1 MSDLETEHLKFRGA
15 KRRKKKR
22 MKKNEEKPVELI
34 GHNQTIGT
42 I

>member
-1 MSDLETEHLKFRGA
+1 
-15 KRRKKKR
+15 

-42 I
+42 IWKFQENKRQKIYLKQ

>member
-15 KRRKKKR
+15 KRKKK

-34 GHNQTIGT
+34 GHNQTIVT